1 MKKFFIIILVL
12 IGLILGT
19 SYFYFLKTLT
29 PDSVPTRVLNAEE
42 AMSTSGTIAIASIDM
57 RYVRRI
63 DKVLKAGNDPSPL
76 IKAKPAK
83 TLLDKLTKKGINLF
97 SATDNALATINI
109 AKEKPAFS
117 FVLFGRFKGEAIKK
131 VLYEYYLVDESTK
144 KYWLLDKLPEQE
156 KKVDPCVVKQV
167 KKSAPKQLALHI
179 QKDRIILTTPELMP
193 TLLKRFKSKA
203 RAEVSLTKW
212 RQFRKGKVLA
222 GGVMSPKNAN
232 KGAVDLSS
240 ALLLGAISKQ
250 PLKEIYGGAV
260 VSLLPAPGV
269 KIHVDAHSN
278 ETAWPLKMETSY
290 AAWLSEAV
298 SDLQDMPTLASI
310 IKSLKV
316 KADGNT
322 LRIHTL
328 ANKQTLDNFEKI
340 PSEFFNVI
348 FSQISFG
355 NKQVSNAEK
364 IVKKEDVE
372 KYARSFDFSTVKPFD
387 AKGMFY
393 VPDYIVGPFAVRLKK
408 MGLLAT
414 DDSVIELNINV
425 EGKGFEN
432 LSGESMHKSENSSA
446 TSLLITR
453 VEDNAGNDVLRE
465 ELCGKSRNHVA
476 EPLTSMRDKQ
486 FINGE
491 WVTKA
496 IKVSGN
502 QSVRL
507 KKNVPLSS
515 VTKIAGKIVVRA
527 GTRTKV
533 QVLQSPFYKKIIK
546 TNKVRMYFR
555 KSNANTVKYD
565 LSGDM
570 QHIMAIRAK
579 NAKGQYLASASG
591 SATSS
596 ENTKKISKTFKGKIA
611 SIEVIVAEKME
622 SKEYPFVINKIIPR
636 YGKPVKGTQRV
647 MSSTF
652 KKTFLRK
659 HAKVKFKGVCKDKQE
674 VSLGNFVVCLNKFGD
689 RWGRETGGEFDV
701 FAPDDDA
708 LQNDLA
714 AGMLSI
720 NSVITDRGEKIA
732 FDKNETF
739 DFDYKFDTSYNK
751 KKKEWEITNRRLQA
765 SYINVYSDKEELKNK
780 TIKTVEGTLSI
791 RIANNVKYIQL
802 GATELGVVK
811 KGEKGIKANV
821 AAFEDWNTY
830 VDIQGPADKILRI
843 MPLSKNG
850 IILKTDNDRITEKKY
865 RTWGLSEKDKKK
877 IESLPK
883 KWQGIATIYGKPD
896 VIRIY
901 YADRFEVI
909 KRPFK
914 IIIKQ

>member
-12 IGLILGT
+12 IGLILGA

-42 AMSTSGTIAIASIDM
+42 AMATSGTIAIASVDM

-76 IKAKPAK
+76 IKAKSAK
-83 TLLDKLTKKGINLF
+83 TLLDKLTKKGIDLF
-97 SATDNALATINI
+97 SATDNALATINV
-109 AKEKPAFS
+109 AKEKPTFN
-117 FVLFGRFKGEAIKK
+117 FVLFGRFKAEAIKK

-144 KYWLLDKLPEQE
+144 NYWLLDKLPEQA
-156 KKVDPCVVKQV
+156 KKVDPCAVEPV
-167 KKSAPKQLALHI
+167 KKPAPKQMALHV
-179 QKDRIILTTPELMP
+179 QKDRIILTSPEFMP
-193 TLLKRFKSKA
+193 TLLKRFASKA
-203 RAEVSLTKW
+203 GAEVSLTKW
-212 RQFRKGKVLA
+212 REFRKGKVLA

-240 ALLLGAISKQ
+240 AMLLGAISQQ

-269 KIHVDAHSN
+269 SILVDAHSN
-278 ETAWPLKMETSY
+278 EAAWPLQIETSY
-290 AAWLSEAV
+290 ATWLSEAV

-310 IKSLKV
+310 IQSLKV

-340 PSEFFNVI
+340 PGEFFNVI

-355 NKQVSNAEK
+355 DKKASSAEK

-372 KYARSFDFSTVKPFD
+372 KYARSFDFSTVKAFD
-387 AKGMFY
+387 GKGVFY
-393 VPDYIVGPFAVRLKK
+393 APDYIVGPFAVRLKK

-414 DDSVIELNINV
+414 DDSVIELNINI
-425 EGKGFEN
+425 EGSGFEN
-432 LSGESMHKSENSSA
+432 LPGESMHKSDKSTT

-453 VEDNAGNDVLRE
+453 VEDKAGNDVLRE

-486 FINGE
+486 FVNNE
-491 WVTKA
+491 WVTKS
-496 IKVSGN
+496 IKVSGD

-507 KKNVPLSS
+507 KKKVPLSS
-515 VTKIAGKIVVRA
+515 VAKIAGKIVVRA

-555 KSNANTVKYD
+555 KSYANTVKYD

-570 QHIMAIRAK
+570 DHIMAIRAK
-579 NAKGQYLASASG
+579 NAKGEYLASAGS
-591 SATSS
+591 SATTT
-596 ENTKKISKTFKGKIA
+596 EDTKRISKTFKGNIA
-611 SIEVIVAEKME
+611 SVEVIVAEKME
-622 SKEYPFVINKIIPR
+622 SKEYPFVIDKIIPR
-636 YGKPVKGTQRV
+636 YGEPAKGTQKF

-659 HAKVKFKGVCKDKQE
+659 HAKVKFKGLCKDKQE

-689 RWGRETGGEFDV
+689 RSGREIGGEFDV

-720 NSVITDRGEKIA
+720 DSVVTDRGEKIA

-739 DFDYKFDTSYNK
+739 DFDYKFDTKYNE

-765 SYINVYSDKEELKNK
+765 SSINVFSDKEELKNK
-780 TIKTVEGTLSI
+780 IIKTVKGTLSI

-811 KGEKGIKANV
+811 KGKKGIMANV

-830 VDIQGPADKILRI
+830 VDIQGPVDNILRI
-843 MPLSKNG
+843 MPLTKKG

-883 KWQGIATIYGKPD
+883 KWQGMVTIYGKPD

-901 YADRFEVI
+901 YADSFEVI
-909 KRPFK
+909 KKPFK
-914 IIIKQ
+914 FSIKQ